1 MAQQGQ
7 KTFEERPRGEEQEE
21 DSVYYKTYL
30 FWPSRGRSSLPLY
43 GVRLLPFSALEMAIN
58 VFTQQPIIS
67 LYSESE
73 YDLSS
78 SSRPSS
84 PITFA
89 PIVNCTSPPPMEE
102 SIDVGVAPLDEPEAE
117 AQEPKEEALA
127 KYSTLFKM
135 GLFFSQVTHHL
146 DRAIEGVKIKLQKP
160 KSQT

>member
-21 DSVYYKTYL
+21 DSDDYKTYL
-30 FWPSRGRSSLPLY
+30 FWPSRGRISLPLY
-43 GVRLLPFSALEMAIN
+43 GP
-58 VFTQQPIIS
+58 TIS

-73 YDLSS
+73 YDFSS
-78 SSRPSS
+78 SSRSSS

-89 PIVNCTSPPPMEE
+89 PMVNCTSPPPMEE
-102 SIDVGVAPLDEPEAE
+102 SIDVGVAPLDEPEVE
-117 AQEPKEEALA
+117 AQEPREEALA

-160 KSQT
+160 KSQRQ